1 MAAPKPMGG
10 FWARMTP
17 RERNL
22 VLALVLVFFGM
33 GTIVLFY
40 LRGNAL
46 RKTEQKI
53 FDLTTALD
61 VVYTRGTVY
70 KEKLEQKKEREKSIS
85 TESVLWASLV
95 EDAARVAEGIEVT
108 SEEEL
113 GAQALEG
120 GLLKRSYKFKLNN
133 ITLDALTKF
142 LTKVETEP
150 GKIIIT
156 EKLTIRSHN
165 DKEDRLQVDV
175 TLATWEREKNETDA
189 EGDEDDGK
197 AAKGASGA
205 KAGARGSKE
214 SER

>member
-1 MAAPKPMGG
+1 MNMVTAKPMGG
-10 FWARMTP
+10 FWTRMTP

-22 VLALVLVFFGM
+22 VLVLILVFFGM
-33 GTIVLFY
+33 GTAVLFY

-53 FDLTTALD
+53 FNLKTALD
-61 VVYTRGTVY
+61 TVYTRGTVY
-70 KEKLEQKKEREKSIS
+70 KEGLAAKKEREKSIS
-85 TESVLWASLV
+85 TEGVQWALLV
-95 EDAARVAEGIEVT
+95 EAAVRVTEGIEVT

-113 GAQALEG
+113 GAQALDD

-150 GKIIIT
+150 GKIIVT

-165 DKEDRLQVDV
+165 DKENRLQVDV
-175 TLATWEREKNETDA
+175 TLATWERQAAEQTDA
-189 EGDEDDGK
+189 DGK
-197 AAKGASGA
+197 KKSDTKDGG
-205 KAGARGSKE
+205 R
-214 SER
+214 